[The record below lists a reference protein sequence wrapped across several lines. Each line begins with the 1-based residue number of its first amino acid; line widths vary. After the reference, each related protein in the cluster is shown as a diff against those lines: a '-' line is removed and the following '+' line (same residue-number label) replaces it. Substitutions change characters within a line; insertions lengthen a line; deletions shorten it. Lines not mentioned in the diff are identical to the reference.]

1 MSGEEMEHENR
12 QPTQALARTLLGE
25 CTMSFKL
32 PKRGLVFW
40 PVANGDSTTIVI
52 DSNTYLQVDLNHL
65 EKSEDDDDPTWSIVD
80 ELVKRLPR
88 KNKRPYLTT
97 FALTHP
103 DQDHC
108 RGFAKLL
115 DEVDIGELWFTP
127 RVFREYKKDLCD
139 DAKAFKKE
147 AERRVKKTIAAK
159 GDPGAGDRVRIF
171 GYSELLNE
179 DKFKNFPDDRLTI
192 PGSELS
198 TIDEKNVSG
207 KFRAFVHAPFK
218 DDDAGDR
225 NDTSLG
231 MQVTLFDGTKKL
243 WALLL
248 GDLSYPIIKRIF
260 EVSKA
265 GDLAWNVLLAPHHCS
280 KAVMYWKDEGDD
292 KEKLKKHIVDAMDT
306 ASKAPNRIV
315 SSSNKVPS
323 SNKPGDNP
331 PHSKAKTQYESITT
345 SFLCTMDNDD
355 PIVAK
360 LEEEKISFAAA
371 ATASK
376 SASEATSEARGS
388 NTTPEDASTY
398 GRR

>member
-1 MSGEEMEHENR
+1 
-12 QPTQALARTLLGE
+12 
-25 CTMSFKL
+25 MSFKL

-52 DSNTYLQVDLNHL
+52 DTKTHLQVDLNHL
-65 EKSEDDDDPTWSIVD
+65 EKSEDADDPTWSIID
-80 ELVKRLPR
+80 ELVQRLP
-88 KNKRPYLTT
+88 KKDDRPYLAA

-147 AERRVKKTIAAK
+147 AERRVKKTIGAK
-159 GDPGAGDRVRIF
+159 GDPGAGQRVRIF
-171 GYSELLNE
+171 GYSELLEE
-179 DKFKNFPDDRLTI
+179 DQFKNFPDDRLTV
-192 PGSELS
+192 PGNELT
-198 TIDEKNVSG
+198 TIDENDVSSM
-207 KFRAFVHAPFK
+207 FRAFVHAPFK

-243 WALLL
+243 RALLF

-260 EVSKA
+260 ELSEA
-265 GDLAWNVLLAPHHCS
+265 DDLAWNVLLAPHHCS

-292 KEKLKKHIVDAMDT
+292 EEKLKKHIVDEMDD
-306 ASKAPNRIV
+306 ASKSPNRIV
-315 SSSNKVPS
+315 SSSNTVPS

-331 PHSKAKTQYESITT
+331 PHAKAKTQYESITT
-345 SFLCTMDNDD
+345 SFLCTMDNAN
-355 PIVAK
+355 PIVA
-360 LEEEKISFAAA
+360 EIDDEKILFAAS

-376 SASEATSEARGS
+376 SASVAASEARGS
-388 NTTPEDASTY
+388 NETPGDAVTY
-398 GRR
+398 GRDRC